1 MFSTQ
6 KCHLRNGA
14 EVRAILEASP
24 LRETS
29 LATDRGARNTALHLA
44 AESGPRDDLG
54 NLWDFSHEKT
64 RISSINN
71 WNIMVSWGL
80 ASGI

>member
-44 AESGPRDDLG
+44 AESGPRD
-54 NLWDFSHEKT
+54 
-64 RISSINN
+64 
-71 WNIMVSWGL
+71 
-80 ASGI
+80 